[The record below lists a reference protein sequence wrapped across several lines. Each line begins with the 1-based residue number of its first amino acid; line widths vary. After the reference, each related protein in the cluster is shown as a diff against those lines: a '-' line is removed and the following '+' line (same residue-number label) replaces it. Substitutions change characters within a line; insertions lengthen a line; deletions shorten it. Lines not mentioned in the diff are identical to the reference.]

1 MSEVIVRGG
10 VIVTVDPDSN
20 IVSGD
25 VAAIDGELVQVGGE
39 YTPRTRDYEILD
51 AEGCAVMPGL
61 VQSHT
66 HLCQTLARGAG
77 DDLALL
83 DWLRK
88 VVWPYEASLEAEDLA
103 AAARLACAE
112 LLLGGTTAI
121 LDMGTVRHTD
131 QVFASCQAAG
141 IRATIGKVMMDE
153 TTGDIPAP
161 MRESTQA
168 SLDESI
174 RLCEAWHGRANGRL
188 RYAFTPR
195 FVLSCTEELLRDTAA
210 EARRRGC
217 RLHTHSSENQS
228 ELEEVV
234 RRTGRRNLSYLHDV
248 GFTGADVGLAHC
260 IWLDDDE
267 TRILRDTGTHV
278 LHCPSSNLKL
288 GSGIAPIPE
297 LAAAGVSVS
306 IGADGAPCNN
316 NLDAFL
322 EMRLSALI
330 HKPRAG
336 TRAMPAPL
344 VLKMATL
351 GGARALGLEDSIGS
365 LEVGKRADLIAV
377 SMQGAHV
384 APSEDPYSAIVYAAR
399 SADVRHV
406 VVDGAVAVR
415 DRELLT
421 IDRDAVIEE
430 ARQRTPHIMR
440 RAKTLVASA

>member
-20 IVSGD
+20 VVGGD
-25 VAAIDGELVQVGGE
+25 VASVDGELVQVGGE

-51 AEGCAVMPGL
+51 ATGCVVMPGL

-77 DDLALL
+77 DDLELL

-88 VVWPYEASLEAEDLA
+88 VVWPYEASLEADDLA
-103 AAARLACAE
+103 ASARLACAE
-112 LLLGGTTAI
+112 LLLGGTTAV
-121 LDMGTVRHTD
+121 LDMGTVHHTD

-141 IRATIGKVMMDE
+141 IRATVGKVMMDE
-153 TTGDIPAP
+153 ATADIPAP
-161 MRESTQA
+161 MRESTKA

-195 FVLSCTEELLRDTAA
+195 FVLSCTETLLRDTAA
-210 EARRRGC
+210 EARRRGS

-228 ELEEVV
+228 ELDEVV
-234 RRTGRRNLSYLHDV
+234 KRTGRRNLAYLHDV

-267 TRILRDTGTHV
+267 VRILRDTGTHV

-297 LAAAGVSVS
+297 LAGAGVSVS

-322 EMRLSALI
+322 EMRLAALI

-344 VLKMATL
+344 VVKMATL
-351 GGARALGLEDSIGS
+351 GGARALGLDASIGS
-365 LEVGKRADLIAV
+365 LEVGKRADVIAV
-377 SMQGAHV
+377 SMAGAHV
-384 APSEDPYSAIVYAAR
+384 APTEDPYSAIVYAAR
-399 SADVRHV
+399 STDVRHV
-406 VVDGAVAVR
+406 VIDGAVTVR

-421 IDRDAVIEE
+421 LDLDTVIDDARRRAPQVL
-430 ARQRTPHIMR
+430 R
-440 RAKTLVASA
+440 RAKALASA